1 MFASLR
7 SRLWLSYAL
16 LIATALG
23 VMVVAFVFY
32 LWRNPLL
39 YRQTLARLRM
49 VESGIVKRQGEV
61 LGQSLSIAM
70 DRAAN
75 AFDVRILLFDRS
87 GELLKDTSPL
97 EAGIEL
103 PGKRIF
109 NREIPTLRDG
119 AGNVW
124 LYSQQKFF
132 GFP

>member
-1 MFASLR
+1 M
-7 SRLWLSYAL
+7 
-16 LIATALG
+16 
-23 VMVVAFVFY
+23 AFVFY